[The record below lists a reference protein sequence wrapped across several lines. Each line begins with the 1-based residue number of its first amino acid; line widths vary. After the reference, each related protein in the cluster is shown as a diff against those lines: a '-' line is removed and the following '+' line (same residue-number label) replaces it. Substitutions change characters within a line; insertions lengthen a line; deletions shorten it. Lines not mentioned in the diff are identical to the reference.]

1 MSRKYVFPKQPDGP
15 IVIKNMNDFQA
26 KIRVQTILQ
35 DKIDNGEPTEADLEK
50 FKNIK
55 QAIADFIATN
65 FAI

>member
-1 MSRKYVFPKQPDGP
+1 MSKKYVFPKQPDGP

-50 FKNIK
+50 FKQIK
-55 QAIADFIATN
+55 IAIADFIQQN

>member
-1 MSRKYVFPKQPDGP
+1 MTRKYVFPKQPDGP
-15 IVIKNMNDFQA
+15 IVIKNMNVFQA
-26 KIRVQTILQ
+26 KIREQRIFQ
-35 DKIDNGEPTEADLEK
+35 DKIANGEPTESDLEK

>member
-1 MSRKYVFPKQPDGP
+1 
-15 IVIKNMNDFQA
+15 MNDFQA

-55 QAIADFIATN
+55 VAIADFIQQN